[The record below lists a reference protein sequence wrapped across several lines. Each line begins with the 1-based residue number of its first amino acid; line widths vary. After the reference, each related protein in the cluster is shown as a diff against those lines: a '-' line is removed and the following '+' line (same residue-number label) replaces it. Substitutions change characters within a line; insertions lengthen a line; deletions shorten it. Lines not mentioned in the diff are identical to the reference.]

1 MNTAFDNVCFKGSVV
16 SPSARFVYM
25 CLCKHADS
33 THQTCFPSL
42 SRIAEIVGKS
52 ISTVK
57 RAVRELCKYGAIE
70 RNPRFRKDGGQTSNL
85 YKVAQV
91 DLGSLTKF
99 LDNSANEETEPEQVE
114 NKDTSTDNIS
124 FSVSNTNDEPVF
136 ACTTICS
143 DLKQEN
149 NQIDESIDNEFEK
162 DIQNRDNISELEFAV
177 IHICADQTEQPNI
190 EIDAMINRSSMIKN
204 NEDEDIN
211 TGHRSLRKFNALH
224 IVKKSVLKLVR
235 TISTKMLPFKIESF
249 THNEWGGGH
258 RWPPKNLSN

>member
-1 MNTAFDNVCFKGSVV
+1 MAFDNVCFKGSIV

-42 SRIAEIVGKS
+42 GRIAEIVGKS

-91 DLGSLTKF
+91 DLGSIIEVS
-99 LDNSANEETEPEQVE
+99 DNRINGETGPELKE
-114 NKDTSTDNIS
+114 NQDTASEKIS
-124 FSVSNTNDEPVF
+124 FSESNNDNEAAR
-136 ACTTICS
+136 ACTSIDS
-143 DLKQEN
+143 EIDQEDNQIEESINNELESNIQNLEN
-149 NQIDESIDNEFEK
+149 NLEP
-162 DIQNRDNISELEFAV
+162 ELAV
-177 IHICADQTEQPNI
+177 IHICAAPIEQPNT
-190 EIDAMINRSSMIKN
+190 EIDAIINRSSMIKS
-204 NEDEDIN
+204 NEDENIN
-211 TGHRSLRKFNALH
+211 SEPRSSSKFNVLH

-235 TISTKMLPFKIESF
+235 AISTKILPYKIHSF
-249 THNEWGGGH
+249 RHNELGGGH